1 VLLLQVELQ
10 ARAQEQ
16 LEQLVLQL
24 EPLLVLQPQELAQ
37 LESQR
42 LEQVLP
48 EPEFRQRPEQGLLAQ
63 KLLHRQ

>member
-1 VLLLQVELQ
+1 VLLQQVQLQ

-16 LEQLVLQL
+16 LEQLVLLL

-37 LESQR
+37 LEFQR

-48 EPEFRQRPEQGLLAQ
+48 EPEFRQRPEQGLLVQ